1 MELSVAVVLI
11 VAMVLLAGIVVLALC
26 LKGKVKASGQFR
38 GGSFSL
44 EAEERRR

>member
-1 MELSVAVVLI
+1 MELSVAILLI
-11 VAMVLLAGIVVLALC
+11 VAMVLFTGVIVLALC
-26 LKGKVKASGQFR
+26 LKGKVKASGQVR

>member
-1 MELSVAVVLI
+1 MALSVAIVLSI
-11 VAMVLLAGIVVLALC
+11 AMALLAGIVVLALC

>member
-1 MELSVAVVLI
+1 MALSVAI
-11 VAMVLLAGIVVLALC
+11 VMSLAIVLLAGIVVLALC

>member
-1 MELSVAVVLI
+1 MELSVAIVLI
-11 VAMVLLAGIVVLALC
+11 VAMVLFACVIVLALC

>member
-1 MELSVAVVLI
+1 MELSVAFVLI

-26 LKGKVKASGQFR
+26 LKGKVRASGQFR

>member
-1 MELSVAVVLI
+1 MALSVAI
-11 VAMVLLAGIVVLALC
+11 VMSLAMVLLAGVVVLALC
-26 LKGKVKASGQFR
+26 LKGKVKASGHFR

>member
-1 MELSVAVVLI
+1 MALSVAIVLSI
-11 VAMVLLAGIVVLALC
+11 AMVLLAGIVVLALC